1 MAECSCVSTRSVPAI
16 VAANRCSVQVV
27 SSMEELY
34 KFMNQSNATLDL
46 KVGSELATE
55 PLPEGEVA
63 EVHPDFCLAQLGMPY
78 LLANESAEPAP
89 SSSVLS
95 DRD

>member
-1 MAECSCVSTRSVPAI
+1 MAECSCVSAKCAFAI
-16 VAANRCSVQVV
+16 VAANNYSLQVV

-55 PLPEGEVA
+55 PLPEGEVV
-63 EVHPDFCLAQLGMPY
+63 EVHPDICLA
-78 LLANESAEPAP
+78 
-89 SSSVLS
+89 
-95 DRD
+95 